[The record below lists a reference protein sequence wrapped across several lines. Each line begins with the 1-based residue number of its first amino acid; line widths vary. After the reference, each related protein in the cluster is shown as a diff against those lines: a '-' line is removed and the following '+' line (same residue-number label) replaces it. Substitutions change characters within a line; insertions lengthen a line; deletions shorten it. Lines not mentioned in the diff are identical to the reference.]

1 MSLRVLL
8 LTCFHS
14 NTNKHTHRHRQIHCR
29 DHTESTRYRGYM
41 QPNRARRKR
50 GATCRA
56 CCVAHLCP
64 PGQICAHRTFVHITT
79 ASIQHNST
87 SRTTQQQRATIHTNT
102 ITIRIHAQ
110 QHIRTHVLG
119 SCVNSGMIDKVCQ
132 KCDLLLM
139 RPARSSSCLFLSS
152 LTRLF
157 LSLP

>member
-1 MSLRVLL
+1 MVRSFLCVSSCLAFDLLSLKY
-8 LTCFHS
+8 
-14 NTNKHTHRHRQIHCR
+14 KHTHRHRQIHCR

-56 CCVAHLCP
+56 CCVTHLCP

-110 QHIRTHVLG
+110 QHIRTHVLCG
-119 SCVNSGMIDKVCQ
+119 VLCQ
-132 KCDLLLM
+132 FWDD
-139 RPARSSSCLFLSS
+139 RQGLSVIC
-152 LTRLF
+152 F
-157 LSLP
+157 